1 MRLLLV
7 EDDEDLCEAIAVSF
21 KKEGYVLDICHSGGE
36 AEYYITNIQTK
47 KYMAEYNCIYDAII
61 LDRMLPEIDG
71 LTILQTIRKKNITTP
86 VIMVTAMNGLS
97 DRIDGLDTGADD
109 YLVKP
114 FEMEELLARIRALLR
129 RPRKMENA
137 MVISFG
143 DISFD
148 CIQNIVRKGEV
159 QITLS
164 KREGALMELFIKN
177 KNQILSREQI
187 LSKVWGADTFVEEG
201 NIHNYIYFLRRR
213 LNGLHTNVNIKT
225 IHGIGYRMEL
235 VERK

>member
-21 KKEGYVLDICHSGGE
+21 KKEGYLFDICHSGGD
-36 AEYYITNIQTK
+36 AEYYITNVQTRNT
-47 KYMAEYNCIYDAII
+47 MTENNCIYDAII
-61 LDRMLPEIDG
+61 LDRMLPEMDG
-71 LTILQTIRKKNITTP
+71 LTILQIIRKKNITIP

-129 RPRKMENA
+129 RPRKMEA
-137 MVISFG
+137 TMTIFFG
-143 DISFD
+143 DISFE
-148 CIQNIVRKGEV
+148 CIQNIVRKGDMK
-159 QITLS
+159 IILS
-164 KREGALMELFIKN
+164 KREGALMELFMKN
-177 KNQILSREQI
+177 QNQILSREQI
-187 LSKVWGADTFVEEG
+187 LSKVWGLDTFVEDG

-235 VERK
+235 IESE